1 MSDKGPHKSGKG
13 PSNTGKGPS
22 NTGKG
27 PSNTGEGP
35 LAGVRVLDLTRV
47 LSGPYCTAMLA
58 DLGAEVVKIEAP
70 QGDEY
75 RHVGPFRAGES
86 ALFQLVN
93 RNKMGM
99 VFDLKE
105 AADRATVRRLAAVA
119 DVVVENFRP
128 GVAARLGIGG
138 AYLCAAHPR
147 LIYAS
152 ISGFGQTSTQRDLP
166 AFDLVAQA
174 LSGFMAMTG
183 EPDGAPTKVGES
195 IGDLAAG
202 VFCSW
207 AILAALYE
215 RERTGV
221 GRRIDVG
228 MVDSL
233 VALMPTAISQ
243 WMFGTTPPRRS
254 GNRHPLST
262 PFGAFRAKDGHV
274 VICVLTGAQF
284 LRLAQCMGQPQL
296 AEHPAYASDALRT
309 ANEAPLRA
317 LIEAWL
323 APLTVVEA
331 VQILMQ
337 AGVPASQIEE
347 PAAVFAGPQVAER
360 AILSQIQHPKLGAIV
375 AMEQPVH
382 FGGLH
387 RGGQHAAPGLGEH
400 QRIVMQRWLG
410 ESQ

>member
-1 MSDKGPHKSGKG
+1 MSDKGPSKS
-13 PSNTGKGPS
+13 
-22 NTGKG
+22 GKG

-75 RHVGPFRAGES
+75 RHIGPFRAGES

-93 RNKMGM
+93 RNKLGM

-105 AADRATVRRLAAVA
+105 ATDRATVRRLAAVA

-233 VALMPTAISQ
+233 VALMPTAIAQ
-243 WMFGTTPPRRS
+243 WMFGVTPPRRS

-262 PFGAFRAKDGHV
+262 PFGAFRAKDGYV

-296 AEHPAYASDALRT
+296 AEDPAYSSDALRT

-323 APLTVVEA
+323 ATLTVDEA
-331 VQILMQ
+331 VQNLMQ

-360 AILSQIQHPKLGAIV
+360 TILSQILHPKLGAIA

-387 RGGQHAAPGLGEH
+387 RGGQRAAPGLGEH
-400 QRIVMQRWLG
+400 QRTVMQRWLG